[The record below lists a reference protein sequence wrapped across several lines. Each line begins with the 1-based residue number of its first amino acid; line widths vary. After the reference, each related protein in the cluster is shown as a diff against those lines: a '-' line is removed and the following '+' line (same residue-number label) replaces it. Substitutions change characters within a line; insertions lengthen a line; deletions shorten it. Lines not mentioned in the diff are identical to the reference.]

1 MNTKKNTYYHQIQIK
16 NRKTIT
22 KTLCPDESLRQTLR
36 RGGSAGAN
44 TLTFPEIRRARPEL
58 ESADVVSSGFSKKS
72 QSVK

>member
-1 MNTKKNTYYHQIQIK
+1 MITKQNAYYHQIQIT

-36 RGGSAGAN
+36 RGGSAGAS

-58 ESADVVSSGFSKKS
+58 ESADDVSFGFSKQS